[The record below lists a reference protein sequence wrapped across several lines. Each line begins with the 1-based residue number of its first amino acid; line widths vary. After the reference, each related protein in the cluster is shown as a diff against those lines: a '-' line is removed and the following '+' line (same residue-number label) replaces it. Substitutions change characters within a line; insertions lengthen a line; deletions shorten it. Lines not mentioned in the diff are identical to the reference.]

1 MRACSYIFRAGAL
14 TYFFHTVL
22 GERGMRCSVIWLLVA
37 TLVGCDA
44 FPGQRAPG
52 SADEPEAS
60 PASYPVQLIDAAGT
74 RHTFDA
80 APRRIVS
87 LVPSATEALLAMALA
102 DKLVGR
108 TDYDRVPELSG
119 LPSVGGGL
127 QPNLEILIS
136 LDLDLVIRFAG
147 DSDLATAERLTE
159 LGIPHFAVQPD
170 RIEDVLTIIRDLGS
184 IMGASDAAD
193 AMLREIRDVLDD
205 VAGRVAGLPEPRV
218 AYLLGGD
225 PPWVAGPGTYIDE
238 LMAVAGGKNVFDD
251 LGPLYAPVSMEA
263 LLDRDL
269 DLILLSE
276 GLTPPS
282 PLAHVPSAFLPASVE
297 IPGPG
302 LGQAARDIARLI
314 HPDAFDEGR

>member
-1 MRACSYIFRAGAL
+1 MRRSVHWFLVVALIGCEPSPGAQLPAGDS
-14 TYFFHTVL
+14 
-22 GERGMRCSVIWLLVA
+22 GS
-37 TLVGCDA
+37 DA
-44 FPGQRAPG
+44 SGPG
-52 SADEPEAS
+52 
-60 PASYPVQLIDAAGT
+60 YPVQVVDAAGT
-74 RHTFDA
+74 SHTFDA

-87 LVPSATEALLAMALA
+87 LVPSATEALSAMALA
-102 DKLVGR
+102 NRLVGR
-108 TDYDRVPELSG
+108 TDYDRIPELIG

-170 RIEDVLTIIRDLGS
+170 GTEDVLTIIRDLGR
-184 IMGASDAAD
+184 IMDATDEAD
-193 AMLREIRDVLDD
+193 ALLLEIRDALDD
-205 VAGRVAGLPEPRV
+205 VARRVAALPEVRV

-238 LMAVAGGKNVFDD
+238 LMAIAGGRNVFDD
-251 LGPLYAPVSMEA
+251 LRPLYAPVSMEA

-276 GLTPPS
+276 GLTSPS
-282 PLAHVPSAFLPASVE
+282 ALAHVPSAFLPASVE

-314 HPDAFDEGR
+314 HPGAFGADPR

>member
-1 MRACSYIFRAGAL
+1 MRW
-14 TYFFHTVL
+14 
-22 GERGMRCSVIWLLVA
+22 SVKWFLIA

-44 FPGQRAPG
+44 IPSERIPA
-52 SADEPEAS
+52 SADDPEA
-60 PASYPVQLIDAAGT
+60 PRASYPLQLVDDAGT
-74 RHTFDA
+74 RHTFEA
-80 APRRIVS
+80 APRRMVS

-102 DKLVGR
+102 DRLVGR
-108 TDYDRVPELSG
+108 TDYDRMPELTN

-127 QPNLEILIS
+127 QPNLEVLVS

-170 RIEDVLTIIRDLGS
+170 GIGDVLAIIGDLGR
-184 IMGASDAAD
+184 ITGASDAAE
-193 AMLREIRDVLDD
+193 ALLSEIQIDLDD
-205 VAGRVAGLPEPRV
+205 VARRVAALSKTRV

-225 PPWVAGPGTYIDE
+225 PAWVAGPGTYIDE
-238 LMAVAGGKNVFDD
+238 LIGLAGGRNVFDD

-269 DLILLSE
+269 DLILLSN
-276 GLTPPS
+276 GLTKPP
-282 PLAHVPSAFLPASVE
+282 PLAHVPSAVLPASVE

-314 HPDAFDEGR
+314 HPGAFDERLR

>member
-1 MRACSYIFRAGAL
+1 MRW
-14 TYFFHTVL
+14 
-22 GERGMRCSVIWLLVA
+22 SVNWFLVA

-44 FPGQRAPG
+44 IPGERVP
-52 SADEPEAS
+52 ADADDPEG
-60 PASYPVQLIDAAGT
+60 PRASYPLQLVDDAGT
-74 RHTFDA
+74 RHTFEA
-80 APRRIVS
+80 APRRMVS

-102 DKLVGR
+102 DRLVGR
-108 TDYDRVPELSG
+108 TDYDRMPELTD

-127 QPNLEILIS
+127 QPNLEVLVS

-170 RIEDVLTIIRDLGS
+170 GIEDVLAIIRDLGR
-184 IMGASDAAD
+184 ITGASDAAEV
-193 AMLREIRDVLDD
+193 LLNGIQINLDD
-205 VAGRVAGLPEPRV
+205 VARRVAALSKPRV

-238 LMAVAGGKNVFDD
+238 LIGLAGGRNVFDD
-251 LGPLYAPVSMEA
+251 LGLLYAPVSMEA

-269 DLILLSE
+269 DLILLSN
-276 GLTPPS
+276 GLTKPP
-282 PLAHVPSAFLPASVE
+282 PLAHVPSAVLPASVE

-314 HPDAFDEGR
+314 HPGAFDERSR

>member
-1 MRACSYIFRAGAL
+1 MRW
-14 TYFFHTVL
+14 
-22 GERGMRCSVIWLLVA
+22 SVNWFLVA
-37 TLVGCDA
+37 TLVGCDTT
-44 FPGQRAPG
+44 PGAQAPTRA
-52 SADEPEAS
+52 DDPEAS
-60 PASYPVQLIDAAGT
+60 RASYPLQLVDAAGA
-74 RHTFDA
+74 RHTFEA
-80 APRRIVS
+80 APRRMIS

-102 DKLVGR
+102 DRLVGR
-108 TDYDRVPELSG
+108 TDYDRMPELTD

-127 QPNLEILIS
+127 QPNLEVLVS

-170 RIEDVLTIIRDLGS
+170 GIEDVLAIIRDLGR
-184 IMGASDAAD
+184 ITGASDAAG
-193 AMLREIRDVLDD
+193 ALLGEIQIDLDD
-205 VAGRVAGLPEPRV
+205 VARRVATLSKPGV

-238 LMAVAGGKNVFDD
+238 LIALAGGRNVFDD

-269 DLILLSE
+269 DLILLSN
-276 GLTPPS
+276 GLTAPP
-282 PLAHVPSAFLPASVE
+282 PLAHVPSAVLPASVE

-314 HPDAFDEGR
+314 HPGALDERSR

>member
-1 MRACSYIFRAGAL
+1 MRR
-14 TYFFHTVL
+14 
-22 GERGMRCSVIWLLVA
+22 SVNWFLLA

-44 FPGQRAPG
+44 FSGQRVPARAEQP
-52 SADEPEAS
+52 EPS
-60 PASYPVQLIDAAGT
+60 GASYPFQLVDAAGA
-74 RHTFDA
+74 RHTFDT
-80 APRRIVS
+80 APRRMVS

-102 DKLVGR
+102 DHLVGR
-108 TDYDRVPELSG
+108 TDYDRMPELAG

-127 QPNLEILIS
+127 QPNLEILVS

-170 RIEDVLTIIRDLGS
+170 GIEDVLTIIRDLGR
-184 IMGASDAAD
+184 ITDASGVAD
-193 AMLREIRDVLDD
+193 ATLREIRDALDD
-205 VAGRVAGLPEPRV
+205 VARRVDELPEPRV
-218 AYLLGGD
+218 VYLLGGD

-238 LMAVAGGKNVFDD
+238 LMAVAGGKNVFAD
-251 LGPLYAPVSMEA
+251 LGTLYAPVSMEA

-269 DLILLSE
+269 DLILLSN

-282 PLAHVPSAFLPASVE
+282 PLAHVPSAVLPASVE

-302 LGQAARDIARLI
+302 LGQAARDVARLI
-314 HPDAFDEGR
+314 HPGAFDESPR